1 MVEQPGRRPQ
11 ALVDAV
17 SRVTGKPVI
26 HVGVDGAWRD
36 TGALEW
42 ALQESLLR
50 QEPLQVVH
58 VIDEKL
64 RDVSVWEPD
73 AVDDAATDLVNDVQ
87 KYLDESSGLLEHEA
101 EVMVGPPARTLN
113 AAAADSRM
121 LVVGRRGL
129 GTFRRLLVGSTSE
142 AVVAQATVPVVV
154 VPEHWKPSD
163 HSGPVVVALDDD
175 ESPSVMQFAI
185 AAAAQRKVPVR
196 ILHAWDLPAGFG
208 WDEMSVGAEWAESS
222 QRYFENVAAEWR
234 RKYPEVVVQ
243 IEIRRGHAV
252 DGVVTSA
259 EQADA
264 QLLVVGTRHHT
275 RLASILLGSVTRG
288 VLHHASCPL
297 AVVPAGSDT

>member
-1 MVEQPGRRPQ
+1 M
-11 ALVDAV
+11 DAV

-50 QEPLQVVH
+50 QEPLQVVQ

-113 AAAADSRM
+113 AVAADSQM

-129 GTFRRLLVGSTSE
+129 GTFKRLLVGSTSE

-163 HSGPVVVALDDD
+163 HAGSVMVALDDD
-175 ESPSVMQFAI
+175 ESPSVMEFAI
-185 AAAAQRKVPVR
+185 AAAAERKVPVR
-196 ILHAWDLPAGFG
+196 ILHTWDLPAGFG
-208 WDEMSVGAEWAESS
+208 WDEMSVGAEWSESS

-234 RKYPEVVVQ
+234 QKYPEVVVQ
-243 IEIRRGHAV
+243 IDVRRGHAV
-252 DGVVTSA
+252 AGVVTSA

-288 VLHHASCPL
+288 VLHHAGCPL
-297 AVVPAGSDT
+297 AVVPAGSDR